1 MNDISSAIGLVQL
14 EKLPGYIAKRKHVA
28 ELYDSL
34 LANVEWLDLPPA
46 LKDYQKSSY
55 YMYHV
60 QTKIPEDRDRL
71 ASYLRGKGIYTTF
84 RYYPLHWV
92 DLYGQKSVH
101 LPQAEAAALSTLCL
115 PIHQSLSDADVEF
128 ICRQIISFKG

>member
-14 EKLPGYIAKRKHVA
+14 EKLPAFIAKRKHVA

-34 LANVEWLDLPPA
+34 LADVDWLKLPPA
-46 LKDYQKSSY
+46 LKDYQISSY

-60 QTKIPEDRDRL
+60 QTKFPEERDRL
-71 ASYLRGKGIYTTF
+71 ASYLRGKNIYTTF

-92 DLYGQKSVH
+92 DLYGQKSER
-101 LPQAEAAALSTLCL
+101 LPGAEAAALCTLCL
-115 PIHQSLSDADVEF
+115 PIHQTLSDEEIEF

>member
-14 EKLPGYIAKRKHVA
+14 EKLPTYIAKRKHVA

-34 LANVEWLDLPPA
+34 LANVDWLACPPA
-46 LKDYQKSSY
+46 LKNYQKSSY
-55 YMYHV
+55 YMYHI
-60 QTKIPEDRDRL
+60 QTKNPQDRDRL
-71 ASYLRGKGIYTTF
+71 ASYLRGKNIYTTF

-92 DLYGQKSVH
+92 DLYGQKSLR
-101 LPQAEAAALSTLCL
+101 LPNAEAAALSTLCL
-115 PIHQSLSDADVEF
+115 PIHQSLSDEEVEY